1 MKPPRSRTKQIKY
14 RRVLIGAL
22 CLFVLSVVY
31 LPVSIYAYGRQCVN
45 APAEAAIVLGAAA
58 WGKQPSPVFR
68 ERINH
73 AIDLYRA
80 GKVRKLLFTGGYGK
94 GSDFAESE
102 AAKRYAI
109 QHGIPSSDI
118 YIETSSHTTVENL
131 FYARQVARQHQLNS
145 FLIVSDPLHMKRAMA
160 MAQDMGLQANPSPT
174 PTTRYRTGRSQWN
187 MLLNETYFYV
197 GYRLQHPL

>member
-1 MKPPRSRTKQIKY
+1 MKIPRSRSSRLRIS
-14 RRVLIGAL
+14 RVLIAALGIFVL
-22 CLFVLSVVY
+22 CLVY
-31 LPVSIYAYGRQCVN
+31 FPISIYAYGRRSVN
-45 APAEAAIVLGAAA
+45 APAQAAIVLGAAA

-73 AIDLYRA
+73 AIDLYHA
-80 GKVRKLLFTGGYGK
+80 GRVGKLLFTGGYGK

-109 QHGIPSSDI
+109 RQGIPEADI
-118 YIETSSHTTVENL
+118 LIETSSRTTFENL
-131 FYARQVARQHQLNS
+131 RNAKQVARQHQLQS

-160 MAQDMGLQANPSPT
+160 MAEDMGLQVNPSPT
-174 PTTRYRTGRSQWN
+174 PTTRYRTVRSQWN